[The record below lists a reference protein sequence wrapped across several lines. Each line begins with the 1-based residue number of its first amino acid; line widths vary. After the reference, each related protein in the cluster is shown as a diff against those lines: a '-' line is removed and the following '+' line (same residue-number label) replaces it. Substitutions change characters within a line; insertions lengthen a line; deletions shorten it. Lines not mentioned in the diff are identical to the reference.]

1 DRVSRLNSVAQRWIE
16 LSNSRGISQTEK
28 CQGGTEATP
37 AYKDLMFAFALA
49 RLGEANECRRLMKS
63 ATETLANRDEV
74 HEFLLNAFA
83 YRIERALESKP
94 HGGPLPPEQMEYLKL
109 QMGNDR
115 FKLFKVDRLRESSW
129 ILEPQEKIDAYRTWR
144 AHSDDLG
151 KELVAL

>member
-49 RLGEANECRRLMKS
+49 RLGEANECRRLLKS
-63 ATETLANRDEV
+63 ATETLANRD
-74 HEFLLNAFA
+74 
-83 YRIERALESKP
+83 ERALESKP

-129 ILEPQEKIDAYRTWR
+129 ILEP
-144 AHSDDLG
+144 
-151 KELVAL
+151 